1 MSPGRG
7 AALALALAVA
17 LGGCGSAQRRD
28 VDLAGTWPTE
38 PATADDFAGVDR
50 QWTRREVLRGG
61 FQQILDVHAT
71 LRSPAWRAAWAERQ
85 IAVRALPLPEA
96 DELRATART
105 AADGDYEVTLV
116 VIAYDRAEND
126 LDRGERSMWRLSLI
140 DDAGRETPAAEIV
153 RDRRPRDVLRTEI
166 RTYGDFAEVYV
177 ARFPRSAEVLRPGAR
192 QVSLKIAGSRG
203 RVVLTW
209 HAPS

>member
-7 AALALALAVA
+7 AALALALAVT
-17 LGGCGSAQRRD
+17 LGGCGAAQRRD

-38 PATADDFAGVDR
+38 PATGEDFAGIDR
-50 QWTRREVLRGG
+50 QWTRRAVLRAG
-61 FQQILDVHAT
+61 FQQVLDVHAT
-71 LRSPAWRAAWAERQ
+71 FRSPAWRAAWAERQ
-85 IAVRALPLPEA
+85 IAVRALPPPEA
-96 DELRATART
+96 DELRAAART

-140 DDAGRETPAAEIV
+140 DDAGRETSASEIV
-153 RDRRPRDVLRTEI
+153 RDRRPRDVLRTEF

-192 QVSLKIAGSRG
+192 QLSLKIAGSRG

-209 HAPS
+209 HAPR